1 MNQSKGARPL
11 SITAARDKPHLIHL
25 AFATALLFSAA
36 PGVPLMAQGL
46 EAEGA
51 VDAIV
56 GSDINTEQ
64 EAVAADEERIV
75 AAIEQTRDNI
85 AEVRKRFN
93 IDRVDIVFLPDL
105 AEEETAVDAKMEEF
119 APEISELQTEIQGSA
134 IFYHAINSRRVL
146 VTDVIAIEFDDRN
159 GATIF
164 VAGAEP
170 GTGLE

>member
-1 MNQSKGARPL
+1 M
-11 SITAARDKPHLIHL
+11 SITAVRDKPHLIHL

-51 VDAIV
+51 VEAIV
-56 GSDINTEQ
+56 GSDVKTGQ

-75 AAIEQTRDNI
+75 AAIERTRENI
-85 AEVRKRFN
+85 EHVRKSFN
-93 IDRVDIVFLPDL
+93 IDGVDIIFLPDL
-105 AEEETAVDAKMEEF
+105 DEQETAVDAKMQEF
-119 APEISELQTEIQGSA
+119 ASEISELQTEIQGSA
-134 IFYHAINSRRVL
+134 IFYHAINSHRVL
-146 VTDVIAIEFDDRN
+146 VTDVIAIEFDDEN

-164 VAGAEP
+164 VAGSEP

>member
-1 MNQSKGARPL
+1 MNT
-11 SITAARDKPHLIHL
+11 TAVRDKPHLIHL

-46 EAEGA
+46 EAEGT
-51 VDAIV
+51 VEAIV
-56 GSDINTEQ
+56 GSDVNTGQ

-85 AEVRKRFN
+85 GHVRKSFN
-93 IDRVDIVFLPDL
+93 IDRVDIIFLPDFD
-105 AEEETAVDAKMEEF
+105 EQETAVDAKMQEF
-119 APEISELQTEIQGSA
+119 ASEISELQTEIQGSA

-164 VAGAEP
+164 VAGSEP